1 MDESLVLL
9 FKSSG
14 LLDDHSA
21 VSLTNINLKNLI
33 EHFGVRGRQ
42 DYYDAYVEHFE
53 VVWIQIKGGEMA
65 KCVHFSE
72 NPTKTRTGGLTA
84 KHRKT
89 PQEMWA
95 TGGGSRDPVRLF
107 EVFLSR
113 RLSELRTSGPLY
125 LTLIQRQHSDH
136 QPCQGMLAR

>member
-1 MDESLVLL
+1 MCSDLL
-9 FKSSG
+9 G
-14 LLDDHSA
+14 DHSA
-21 VSLTNINLKNLI
+21 VALTKINFKNLS
-33 EHFGVRGRQ
+33 EQFGFRGSQ
-42 DYYDAYVEHFE
+42 DYYDASVEDFE

-72 NPTKTRTGGLTA
+72 NLTMTRSTDSLTA

-95 TGGGSRDPVRLF
+95 TDGRFRDPVRLF
-107 EVFLSR
+107 EVFLGR
-113 RLSELRTSGPLY
+113 RPSEFLTSEPLY

-136 QPCQGMLAR
+136 QTCQRMLAR